1 MAKKKQTREELIIE
15 IMAQAD
21 KDKEPVTR
29 EEAEEMADMEI
40 KANGFK
46 TYEVTEKVKNKKVN
60 TERKVDNDKLEI
72 FNLIIP
78 ILADN
83 VENGTLKNEVE
94 YGFAF
99 KGNNYTLKL
108 TKHRPKK

>member
-1 MAKKKQTREELIIE
+1 MAKKTQTREELILE
-15 IMAQAD
+15 IMAQAE

-46 TYEVTEKVKNKKVN
+46 TYEVTEKVKTKKAKV
-60 TERKVDNDKLEI
+60 ERKVDNDKLEI

-78 ILADN
+78 ALTDK

-94 YGFAF
+94 YSFTLN
-99 KGNNYTLKL
+99 GNSYTLKL
-108 TKHRPKK
+108 TKHRPPK

>member
-1 MAKKKQTREELIIE
+1 
-15 IMAQAD
+15 MAQAK

-60 TERKVDNDKLEI
+60 AERKVDNDKLEI

-78 ILADN
+78 ILANN

>member
-1 MAKKKQTREELIIE
+1 MAKKTQTREELILE
-15 IMAQAD
+15 IMAQAE

-46 TYEVTEKVKNKKVN
+46 TYEVTEKVKNKKVKV
-60 TERKVDNDKLEI
+60 EHKVDNDKLEI

-78 ILADN
+78 NLAER

-94 YGFAF
+94 YSFTFNGSS
-99 KGNNYTLKL
+99 YTLKL
-108 TKHRPKK
+108 TRHRPLK